1 MEVMKKEAEE
11 QDEWLNEREDQ
22 ISKRLQV
29 LEAKQSQELKAL
41 KLAQEKKR
49 SEKEM
54 KMNNE
59 LEQ

>member
-29 LEAKQSQELKAL
+29 LEAKQSQELKVL

-49 SEKEM
+49 IEKEM